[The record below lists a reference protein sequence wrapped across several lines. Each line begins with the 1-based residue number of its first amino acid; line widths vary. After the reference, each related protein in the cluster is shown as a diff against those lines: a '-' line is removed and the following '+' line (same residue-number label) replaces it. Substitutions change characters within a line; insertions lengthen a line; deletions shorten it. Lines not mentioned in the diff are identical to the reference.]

1 MNSGSLFDTSEGSHH
16 NAFPRD
22 TFLYYPRILISVS
35 SVFVQKSV
43 NNKKKQQ
50 HTFNNDKP
58 MIYHTEKNTFY
69 KQQRQDEN
77 SVKTQI

>member
-16 NAFPRD
+16 NAFPQD

-43 NNKKKQQ
+43 KKQ